1 MGFIEF
7 LVHINFKMLTLY
19 VGPVDLKTAPHQT
32 KGSSKIQFYEAVEE
46 KNLQTITWV
55 LLP

>member
-46 KNLQTITWV
+46 KNLQTIT
-55 LLP
+55 